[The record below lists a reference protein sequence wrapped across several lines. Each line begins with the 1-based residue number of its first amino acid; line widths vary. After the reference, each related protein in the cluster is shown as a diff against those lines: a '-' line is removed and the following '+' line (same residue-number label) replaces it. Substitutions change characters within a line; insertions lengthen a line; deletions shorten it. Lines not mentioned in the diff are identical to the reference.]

1 MKRVLYHGS
10 DRLIKDPIYGYGNI
24 HNDYGLGFYCCT
36 NLGLAKEWASRKS
49 GKGFVNKYE
58 IRDDRL
64 EILDLTKGDN
74 NNILIWI
81 ALLIKNRTISS
92 DIQKRYKK
100 NIDFLL
106 DNYLVD
112 VSKYDVVIG
121 YRADDAYFKFPES
134 FISNN
139 LTIESLN
146 KIYKAGNLGK
156 QYVLISKRAF
166 KLLKFVDFIET
177 NEIARESF
185 YKRVIDADKE
195 YDKYIDIDS
204 NASENKIEDLIKKY
218 GK

>member
-36 NLGLAKEWASRKS
+36 NLGLVKEWASRKS
-49 GKGFVNKYE
+49 GKGFVNKYK

-134 FISNN
+134 FISND

-166 KLLKFVDFIET
+166 KLLKFVDFVET

-218 GK
+218 VK